1 MSPTAQDQSTPTYSN
16 TGGMILGAGQT
27 SGFKVFQTGFTPVQ
41 VFVYNETQDAD
52 VYYSMGASF
61 VNQIP
66 ATATKVP
73 AGIDVGLPFTQNEQ
87 AFTLFWKS
95 KDGTPLAAQETV
107 NCQWSN
113 KVLNFNFAALIQQ
126 VAGTVNIGTMPN
138 VTVEISGA
146 GNTVSLASGTTVS
159 ISGSVTVTGTVNIGT
174 APTLTV
180 NISGSGNT
188 VQLQAGTTVG
198 ITGTVAVSGTVNI
211 GTAPTLTVAIS
222 SAGNTVSLASGTTVS
237 ISGSVTVTGTVN
249 IGTAPTLTVNI
260 SGSGNT
266 VQLQAGTTVNIG
278 SVTGTVTVA
287 FSGTQ
292 NVAVTSGTVN
302 ATLTGSNVT
311 IDTKETA
318 LQININNLVLLSQ
331 AQVTVTN
338 LANGGSFLV
347 VGDINNTYN
356 YPLQQMGLY
365 DGFVFVVYTAQGYAY
380 SGPASVSAVISSAY
394 PAIPAGYA
402 ITTPPSWTSAPTLSW
417 AGGGDVGYATWLSSV
432 AIPALFANFVLTNNT
447 GATIA
452 NDTVTGLVFGIK
464 AQVSVSNTVQS
475 NIANTTGA
483 PGYVQA
489 SAGSFDTI
497 SGTNAGSGPTG
508 SSSEQVTLVAP
519 GNYIK
524 TLQFGGGTFQSSS
537 AIGSVPSIEVYI
549 ALGGQILQR
558 WNATATQSGYNVT
571 LTIPPDSVPRNL
583 SANGVANAGVTVT
596 VFVTEGVTVAQF
608 SYGDTYAVIAAATP
622 AQRTATIV

>member
-188 VQLQAGTTVG
+188 VQLQAGTTV
-198 ITGTVAVSGTVNI
+198 
-211 GTAPTLTVAIS
+211 
-222 SAGNTVSLASGTTVS
+222 
-237 ISGSVTVTGTVN
+237 
-249 IGTAPTLTVNI
+249 
-260 SGSGNT
+260 
-266 VQLQAGTTVNIG
+266 NIG

-338 LANGGSFLV
+338 LANGGSFVV

-380 SGPASVSAVISSAY
+380 SGPTSVSAVISSAY